1 MSEKTKKIA
10 DSIGHVL
17 EALPDEKKEELLRY
31 SNAYADGYADGVKA
45 ADSAINRLN
54 VCEETRN
61 A

>member
-45 ADSAINRLN
+45 ADSAANRLN
-54 VCEETRN
+54 